1 MNRDMNNEQL
11 KEGQHVTCAVRC
23 SFTNGEIVSDRPNF
37 EFVIGSGKCLPAFEE
52 AVKALNLTDSNIGTA
67 LTMLGVGLSPEFVFG
82 FNFIPEII
90 DASRKVKKSKFVKK

>member
-1 MNRDMNNEQL
+1 MNRDMNNAQL

-52 AVKALNLTDSNIGTA
+52 AIKALNLTDSKT
-67 LTMLGVGLSPEFVFG
+67 
-82 FNFIPEII
+82 
-90 DASRKVKKSKFVKK
+90 